1 MKRLHRSDSDKVLG
15 GVCGGLGEYMGI
27 DPLIL
32 RVAFVILAMMNG
44 VGLTLYVLMW
54 VFMPRAEAEHT
65 GREEVVRQNVA
76 EIRDRARE
84 LGAEARD
91 AFGGGWS
98 DSNQSNQWMLIGG
111 GVLVV
116 VGLLILLQ
124 NFGLLW
130 SFVKL
135 WPLVLIAIGAMM
147 LLNNL
152 RDR

>member
-1 MKRLHRSDSDKVLG
+1 
-15 GVCGGLGEYMGI
+15 MGI

-32 RVAFVILAMMNG
+32 RVAFVILSMING
-44 VGLTLYVLMW
+44 IGLTLYVLMW
-54 VFMPRAEAEHT
+54 LFVPRAQAEHA
-65 GREEVVRQNVA
+65 GHEQVVRQNVA

-116 VGLLILLQ
+116 VGLLVLLQ

-135 WPLVLIAIGAMM
+135 WPLILIAFGAMM

-152 RDR
+152 KDR